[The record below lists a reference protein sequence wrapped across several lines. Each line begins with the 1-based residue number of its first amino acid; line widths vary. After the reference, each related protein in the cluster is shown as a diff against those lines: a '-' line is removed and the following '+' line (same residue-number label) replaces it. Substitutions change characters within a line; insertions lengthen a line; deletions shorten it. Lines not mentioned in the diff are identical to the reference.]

1 MKASAFL
8 FLLCIGLFLSA
19 RPAAADSAHCTAITS
34 LPATLSSAG
43 VYCLTQDLTLAG
55 TSGAAVTIAANSV
68 TLDLNGHALRS
79 NAAANVTTRGVK
91 VVGQKYFSIIDGS
104 IAGFAEAVYIAA
116 DGGNQPRGG
125 LIADLKVQRSY
136 YYGLLVICDGCIV
149 RDNMITDTKTPA
161 SFATYEPQALAV
173 EGTGDRVTGNRVFNT
188 YPQSGHSGYA
198 IAVGAAN
205 STIADN
211 YAGNDQLGADPV
223 YGFLISGASDLLT
236 GNQAQGLPFCYWL
249 QGVNMKYRDNL
260 SGGCTDAF
268 DGGTSGGSHDLG
280 GNN

>member
-1 MKASAFL
+1 MKASAFPL
-8 FLLCIGLFLSA
+8 MLCLGLFLSS
-19 RPAAADSAHCTAITS
+19 RPAAADSTHCTAIAS
-34 LPATLSSAG
+34 LPTTLSSAG

-55 TSGAAVTIAANSV
+55 TGGAAVTIAADSV

-79 NAAANVTTRGVK
+79 KAAGNVTTYGVK
-91 VVGQKYFSIIDGS
+91 VVGQKYFSIIDGTL
-104 IAGFAEAVYIAA
+104 AGFAEAVYIAA
-116 DGGNQPRGG
+116 DGGTQPRGG
-125 LIADLKVQRSY
+125 LIADLKVQRSF

-149 RDNMITDTKTPA
+149 RDNMITDTTTPA
-161 SFATYEPQALAV
+161 AFAAYEPKALAV
-173 EGTGDRVTGNRVFNT
+173 EGSGDQVTGNRVFNT
-188 YPQSGHSGYA
+188 HPQTGHAGYA

-205 STIADN
+205 STIANN
-211 YAGNDQLGADPV
+211 YAANDQLGTDPV

-268 DGGTSGGSHDLG
+268 DGGAAGGNNDLG